1 MCKATKATKC
11 KATKT
16 SELKLKDK
24 QLQNQWIINGFK
36 KKKNCFSFL
45 ISF

>member
-16 SELKLKDK
+16 SEFKIKRETITKPVDYK
-24 QLQNQWIINGFK
+24 WFQK
-36 KKKNCFSFL
+36 KKIVLVF
-45 ISF
+45 